1 MTFLTQRNRA
11 RETDKMHTQRCVS
24 TMKDLVKATARDL
37 SQRDISN
44 IPDTEFKA
52 MIIRILIGVVK

>member
-1 MTFLTQRNRA
+1 
-11 RETDKMHTQRCVS
+11 MHTQRCVS

-44 IPDTEFKA
+44 IPDREFKA
-52 MIIRILIGVVK
+52 MTKRILIRVTK

>member
-1 MTFLTQRNRA
+1 M
-11 RETDKMHTQRCVS
+11 DTQRCLS
-24 TMKDLVKATARDL
+24 TMKDLVKAIARDL

-44 IPDTEFKA
+44 VSEKELKA

>member
-1 MTFLTQRNRA
+1 M
-11 RETDKMHTQRCVS
+11 DTQRCVS

-44 IPDTEFKA
+44 VPDTEFKG
-52 MIIRILIGVVK
+52 IITRILIGVVK

>member
-1 MTFLTQRNRA
+1 M
-11 RETDKMHTQRCVS
+11 DTQRCLA
-24 TMKDLVKATARDL
+24 TMKDLVKVTARDL

-52 MIIRILIGVVK
+52 MIIRILTGVVE

>member
-1 MTFLTQRNRA
+1 MTFLTQGNRA
-11 RETDKMHTQRCVS
+11 RETDKMDTQRCLS
-24 TMKDLVKATARDL
+24 TVKDLVKATARDL

-52 MIIRILIGVVK
+52 MIIRILTGVVE